1 MINEFKPNK
10 ACSPTFSTKLVV
22 ANIETI
28 CSIKYASFDRKTHF
42 FDFHFKKTGVERHTI
57 TQKRSN

>member
-22 ANIETI
+22 ANIGTI
-28 CSIKYASFDRKTHF
+28 YPRRYASFDRKTHF
-42 FDFHFKKTGVERHTI
+42 FDFRFKKTGVIRYTI